1 MSKPKT
7 IRKLSD
13 DAALAKAS
21 SIRTGARKLNV
32 VAASIR
38 GKSAATALT
47 QLTFE
52 KRRIAV
58 DVKKV
63 LQSAIANAEN
73 NHSLDVDKLYVA
85 EAFVGR
91 SFVMK
96 RFHPRGRGKSAG
108 IEKPYSNLTII
119 VRERPDGYVDE
130 KQAKRRA
137 KGLSKKAANEAANPP
152 KAAKPKAV
160 TAKATKSTNKGAAQ
174 AAAGA

>member
-7 IRKLSD
+7 ERRLPD
-13 DAALAKAS
+13 DAAQAKAS
-21 SIRTGARKLNV
+21 SLRTSARKLNL

-38 GKSAATALT
+38 GKNAGAALT

-52 KRRIAV
+52 KRRIAQ

-85 EAFVGR
+85 EAWVGR

-96 RFHPRGRGKSAG
+96 RFHARGRGKSAG
-108 IEKPYSNLTII
+108 IEKPFSNLTII
-119 VRERPDGYVDE
+119 VRERQEGE
-130 KQAKRRA
+130 LEAKKAARRA
-137 KGLSKKAANEAANPP
+137 KGFSKKE
-152 KAAKPKAV
+152 
-160 TAKATKSTNKGAAQ
+160 TSKGAAK
-174 AAAGA
+174 AVAGA